1 MQFRIYSVAGKRD
14 MNWDNARF
22 FLTLARA
29 GTLRAAAQQ
38 LGVDQATV
46 GRRLQAFEAEIGGRL
61 FLRTPQGYQLSESG
75 SMLLADAER
84 MEAAADAFSRKAAH
98 SDRQLAGPVRIAA
111 TDTVA
116 EAFVIPALAE
126 LSRRHPELEFTLLTG
141 LSLSDVAAG
150 EVDFA
155 IRSLRPDKGEVLVR
169 KLAAIDMSLYASPDY
184 LARRGRPLPGDGFAG
199 HELLMFPRDTVPRHW
214 QRLCGES
221 VDQARI
227 ALQAN
232 SQLTLR
238 HAALAGMGIAMLS
251 CFIADQDAGLE
262 RVWPDRVDPV
272 DMWLVLHPD
281 LQRVARV
288 RAAIEAVAGCFAM
301 KKDAPSPGRGTSA

>member
-1 MQFRIYSVAGKRD
+1 M
-14 MNWDNARF
+14 
-22 FLTLARA
+22 
-29 GTLRAAAQQ
+29 
-38 LGVDQATV
+38 
-46 GRRLQAFEAEIGGRL
+46 
-61 FLRTPQGYQLSESG
+61 
-75 SMLLADAER
+75 
-84 MEAAADAFSRKAAH
+84 
-98 SDRQLAGPVRIAA
+98 RIAA

-116 EAFVIPALAE
+116 EAFIIPALAE

-141 LSLSDVAAG
+141 LSIRDVAAG

-227 ALQAN
+227 SLQAN
-232 SQLTLR
+232 SQLSLR
-238 HAALAGMGIAMLS
+238 QAALAGMGIAMLS
-251 CFIADQDAGLE
+251 CFIADRDAGLE
-262 RVWPDRVDPV
+262 RVWPDRTDPV

-281 LQRVARV
+281 LQKVARV
-288 RAAIEAVAGCFAM
+288 RTAVEAIASMFKPA
-301 KKDAPSPGRGTSA
+301 